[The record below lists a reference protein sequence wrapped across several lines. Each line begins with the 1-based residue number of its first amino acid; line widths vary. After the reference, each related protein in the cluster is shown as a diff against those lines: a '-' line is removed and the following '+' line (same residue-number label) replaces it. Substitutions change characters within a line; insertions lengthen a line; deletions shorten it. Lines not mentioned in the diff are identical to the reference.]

1 MNNKNYI
8 LTENQLSIILSE
20 VRSDKISSSVKTLN
34 SFTKSVISKVN
45 KTYKIN
51 MRLLLTWG
59 SSVGGL
65 MMPLNEYV
73 KSGQFNMTE
82 EQICLVI
89 LGVVS
94 TYFINN
100 KSTIENILNKIKEE
114 GLEEYYKKALRK
126 SNLLKKTFF
135 GFIDSLRLTID
146 NTIDLISYTFL
157 IPIVDDILS
166 YVDYSKSFQEVS
178 ELVTERLVSSGV
190 VLLSGTVL
198 VQVIDKIIHRFYR
211 EEPTQ

>member
-211 EEPTQ
+211 EETTQ

>member
-178 ELVTERLVSSGV
+178 ELVAERLVSSGV